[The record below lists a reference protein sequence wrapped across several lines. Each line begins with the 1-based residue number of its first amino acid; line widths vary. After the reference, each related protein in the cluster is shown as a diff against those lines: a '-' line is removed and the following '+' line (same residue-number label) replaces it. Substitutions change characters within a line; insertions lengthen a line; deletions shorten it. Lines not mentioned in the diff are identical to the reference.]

1 LNETEKSQPI
11 PDTNVNDNSIPP
23 VDKGTS
29 DISKDAD
36 ATKLNT
42 SDKSQP
48 ASDSTTQKN
57 LNPLIDNSKVIK

>member
-1 LNETEKSQPI
+1 VE
-11 PDTNVNDNSIPP
+11 
-23 VDKGTS
+23 KGTS